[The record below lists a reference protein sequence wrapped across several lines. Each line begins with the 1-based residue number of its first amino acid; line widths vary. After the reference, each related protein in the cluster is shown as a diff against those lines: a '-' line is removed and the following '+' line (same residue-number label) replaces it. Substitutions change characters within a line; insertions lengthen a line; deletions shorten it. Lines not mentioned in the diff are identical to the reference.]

1 MAHPSR
7 PRGAVFRPRF
17 TLTIVYFAGFFLLYC
32 AALAAPPLL
41 HAWRDAATSSEQ
53 QDAAAF
59 AAVRAAVGA
68 RLSLAVV
75 GAIATLALGLF
86 ARVLPGLRG
95 PR

>member
-1 MAHPSR
+1 MAQPSR
-7 PRGAVFRPRF
+7 PGGAVFRPRF
-17 TLTIVYFAGFFLLYC
+17 ALTIVYFAGFFLLYC
-32 AALAAPPLL
+32 AALAGPPLL
-41 HAWRDAATSSEQ
+41 HAWREAASSPEQ

-68 RLSLAVV
+68 RISLAIV
-75 GAIATLALGLF
+75 GALATLALGIF